1 MENHVPEV
9 KKFIEGF
16 ETLNDH
22 FDKAVDTYNT
32 FGNYR
37 DQANALWGEWKAAGE
52 R

>member
-22 FDKAVDTYNT
+22 FDKAVDTYKT
-32 FGNYR
+32 LEDYR
-37 DQANALWGEWKAAGE
+37 DQANALWDEWKARGE